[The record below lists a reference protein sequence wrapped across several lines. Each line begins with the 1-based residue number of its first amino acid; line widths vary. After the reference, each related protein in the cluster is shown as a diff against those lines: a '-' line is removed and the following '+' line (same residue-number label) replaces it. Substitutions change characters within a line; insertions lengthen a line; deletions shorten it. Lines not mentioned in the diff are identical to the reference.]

1 MASRLG
7 VRLRTIASSPRTA
20 STAARVAASRVTGGG
35 TSRRVASAAT
45 VGAGLAVAAGVAFG
59 IYRMGQARS
68 KASQQ
73 MMARAGG
80 RSSAGFDLSMSE
92 EQLQNALKDLTPF
105 QKSVTMEGAT
115 ERAFTGETI
124 NGYKHDNKED
134 GVYVSAVGGL
144 PLFDSRTKL

>member
-1 MASRLG
+1 M
-7 VRLRTIASSPRTA
+7 
-20 STAARVAASRVTGGG
+20 
-35 TSRRVASAAT
+35 ASAAT

-115 ERAFTGETI
+115 
-124 NGYKHDNKED
+124 Y
-134 GVYVSAVGGL
+134 YVDVTVCNAASPDISFEGACA
-144 PLFDSRTKL
+144 K

>member
-1 MASRLG
+1 M
-7 VRLRTIASSPRTA
+7 
-20 STAARVAASRVTGGG
+20 
-35 TSRRVASAAT
+35 ASAAT

-92 EQLQNALKDLTPF
+92 EQLQNALKGLTPF

>member
-1 MASRLG
+1 
-7 VRLRTIASSPRTA
+7 
-20 STAARVAASRVTGGG
+20 
-35 TSRRVASAAT
+35 
-45 VGAGLAVAAGVAFG
+45 
-59 IYRMGQARS
+59 MGQARS

-92 EQLQNALKDLTPF
+92 EQLQNALKGLTPF